1 MRGHWEALVT
11 NTSNAVRCL
20 KLVCRSVFTLRHGSG
35 TRVQNVRRIIGSDSG
50 WVLAQT
56 FLFVSIALVGPFDA
70 WRRRSGSFPASVRV
84 VGAILL
90 IASVALARRS
100 RADLADAFTMS
111 PTPLEDG
118 VFVDSGV
125 YGVVR
130 HPMYTSVILG
140 MAGYAAFWR
149 SWWVSAG
156 LVATMA
162 YLYIKI
168 RLEEQ
173 RLSERFIT
181 YQSYRARVSWK
192 LLPRIY

>member
-1 MRGHWEALVT
+1 
-11 NTSNAVRCL
+11 
-20 KLVCRSVFTLRHGSG
+20 
-35 TRVQNVRRIIGSDSG
+35 
-50 WVLAQT
+50 
-56 FLFVSIALVGPFDA
+56 
-70 WRRRSGSFPASVRV
+70 
-84 VGAILL
+84 
-90 IASVALARRS
+90 
-100 RADLADAFTMS
+100 
-111 PTPLEDG
+111 
-118 VFVDSGV
+118 
-125 YGVVR
+125 
-130 HPMYTSVILG
+130 MYTSVILG